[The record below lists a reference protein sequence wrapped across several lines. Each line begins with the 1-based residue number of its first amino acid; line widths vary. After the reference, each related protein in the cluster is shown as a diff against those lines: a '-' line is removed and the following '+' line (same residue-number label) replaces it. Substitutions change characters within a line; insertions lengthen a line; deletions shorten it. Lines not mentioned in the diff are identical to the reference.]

1 MRWAAA
7 DVPARRAAR
16 WLVLAAAAALA
27 ACSDPGPKP
36 AELKDFKPLAKAR
49 VAWSVAAGPAGI
61 YVFAPAILDGD
72 VFTASSSGEVA
83 RFDVA
88 NGKRKWRVEVP
99 TNTVLSG
106 GVAAGAGLV
115 LAATS
120 KGVVHAWSVDG
131 KPLWR
136 SQVSSEVLSVP
147 AVSDGV
153 VVVRS
158 GDGRIH
164 GLDAKDGV
172 RRWEYV
178 GSLPPL
184 LIRTTAGVT
193 LDGGSVYAG
202 LPGGKLVALSLAS
215 GAVLWETALST
226 PRGDTELERTTDIT
240 STPVVEDGR
249 VCAVAFQGRIGCF
262 DAQKGTLI
270 WARDASS
277 VGDLGTDER
286 FFYFVDESSHLHAV
300 DRDSGATLWKQ
311 TALSHRN
318 LGAPAA
324 TGRFVAVGDFEGYVH
339 FFDREDGTLV
349 ARVSTDG
356 GQISAQPLVVGEGN
370 LLVQTREGTLYAV
383 TVR

>member
-1 MRWAAA
+1 
-7 DVPARRAAR
+7 
-16 WLVLAAAAALA
+16 
-27 ACSDPGPKP
+27 
-36 AELKDFKPLAKAR
+36 
-49 VAWSVAAGPAGI
+49 
-61 YVFAPAILDGD
+61 
-72 VFTASSSGEVA
+72 
-83 RFDVA
+83 
-88 NGKRKWRVEVP
+88 
-99 TNTVLSG
+99 VLSG

-120 KGVVHAWSVDG
+120 KGAVHAWDPDG
-131 KPLWR
+131 KPLWQ

-147 AVSDGV
+147 ATSDGV

-164 GLDAKDGV
+164 GLDAKDGS

-178 GSLPPL
+178 ATLPPL
-184 LIRTTAGVT
+184 LIRTTAGVIIE
-193 LDGGSVYAG
+193 GGIVYAG

-215 GAVLWETALST
+215 GAVLWEAALST
-226 PRGDTELERTTDIT
+226 PRGETELERTTDVT
-240 STPVVEDGR
+240 STPIVEDGK

-270 WARDASS
+270 WARNASS
-277 VGDLGTDER
+277 VGDLGADER
-286 FFYFVDESSHLHAV
+286 FFYFVDESSHLHAI

-311 TALSHRN
+311 TSLSHRN

-324 TGRFVAVGDFEGYVH
+324 TGRFVAVGDFDGYLH
-339 FFDREDGTLV
+339 FFDREDGTPV
-349 ARVSTDG
+349 ARISTDG
-356 GQISAQPLVVGEGN
+356 GQISAQPLAVGVGN

>member
-1 MRWAAA
+1 MSL
-7 DVPARRAAR
+7 RR
-16 WLVLAAAAALA
+16 VAALA
-27 ACSDPGPKP
+27 ALAVLMLPACSDPGPKP
-36 AELKDFKPLAKAR
+36 AELKEFKPLAKAR
-49 VAWSVAAGPAGI
+49 VAWSVTAGPAGN
-61 YVFAPAILDGD
+61 YVFTPAILDGD
-72 VFTASSSGEVA
+72 VFTASTAGEVT

-88 NGKRKWRVEVP
+88 NGKRKWRAELP
-99 TNTVLSG
+99 GKTVLSG
-106 GVAAGAGLV
+106 GVAAGGGLV
-115 LAATS
+115 LAATA
-120 KGVVHAWSVDG
+120 KGAVHAWSPDG
-131 KPLWR
+131 KPLWQ

-147 AVSDGV
+147 ATSDGV

-164 GLDAKDGV
+164 GLDARDGT

-178 GSLPPL
+178 ATLPPL

-193 LDGGSVYAG
+193 IEGGSVFAG

-215 GAVLWETALST
+215 GAVLWEAALST
-226 PRGDTELERTTDIT
+226 PRGETELERTTDVT
-240 STPVVEDGR
+240 STPIVEDGK

-262 DAQKGTLI
+262 DAQKGTLV
-270 WARDASS
+270 WARNASS
-277 VGDLGTDER
+277 VGDLGADDR
-286 FFYFVDESSHLHAV
+286 FFYFVDESSHLHAI

-311 TALSHRN
+311 TALSYRS

-324 TGRFVAVGDFEGYVH
+324 TGRFVAVGDFEGYLH
-339 FFDREDGTLV
+339 FFDREDGNPV
-349 ARVSTDG
+349 ARISTDG